1 MEGQVAV
8 VTGGAS
14 GIGRAT
20 VERMIAAGGHV
31 VFGDLNR
38 DSAQR
43 LIDELGA
50 PDGLRF
56 VPTDVA
62 EEDDVAAL
70 VAMAMSTFGR
80 LDVMFNNAGVG
91 GAYGPITAIEVED
104 WDRTFG
110 VLVRSVFLGTKHAAR
125 VMIEQGD
132 GGSIVNTAS
141 VAGLSGGG
149 GPQAYSAAKAAVIN
163 LTYSTAVEL
172 AVHRIRVNAI
182 CPGLINTPLAIRND
196 RVRGRVRELMSL
208 VQPWPDLGRP
218 EDIAALVVWLAG
230 PESVFVSGEA
240 IRVDGGLTAAG
251 PRMIGMTD
259 PNGAFV
265 RSTGFADGTT
275 GRPPVKRPIG
285 DRPSPTPG

>member
-1 MEGQVAV
+1 MEGPVAV

-20 VERMIAAGGHV
+20 VERMVAAGGRV
-31 VFGDLNR
+31 VFGELNQDNAR
-38 DSAQR
+38 R

-70 VAMAMSTFGR
+70 VATAMSTFGR

-110 VLVRSVFLGTKHAAR
+110 VLVRSVFLGTKYAAR
-125 VMIEQGD
+125 VMIEQGG

-141 VAGLSGGG
+141 VAGLTGGG

-163 LTYSTAVEL
+163 LTFSTAVEL

-196 RVRGRVRELMSL
+196 RDRSRVRELMSL

-218 EDIAALVVWLAG
+218 EDIAALVVWL
-230 PESVFVSGEA
+230 
-240 IRVDGGLTAAG
+240 
-251 PRMIGMTD
+251 
-259 PNGAFV
+259 
-265 RSTGFADGTT
+265 
-275 GRPPVKRPIG
+275 
-285 DRPSPTPG
+285 